1 MLRIPFRC
9 SVSDTTFSSRFPAF
23 FWQFFCPFG
32 YCKLGYGID
41 LIPQL
46 SKVLFSA
53 SVITLLAQV
62 LGLLRQSLVVGFF
75 GFSRG
80 LDVYQTAY
88 AIGAVTVFS
97 LNVITES
104 ILTSIFSKIREEHGE
119 SILRQ
124 SMGWYLVVTLFVAIG
139 SAVIFMTLF
148 PLVSLLYAAG
158 FSERDAELLRSLS
171 IDFLPLVVLG
181 IPYFAVSAAVK
192 CLWKF
197 GWAFSAELVLM
208 IGSIGFIYFEHER
221 VGLIAVGYAFGYLV
235 ATLFLFSGLLAGG
248 IGFVRNAQF
257 NFRQLLKRA
266 TQHYGALQYASLTSV
281 VERIWLSY
289 VPSGG
294 ISGLGVSQQL
304 IMGLS
309 GVLSFRDAYLV
320 PLAERSNREKR
331 LRGLILMMAIL
342 SSAVVAFLLPL
353 AEDVIKVFFQ
363 YGKVTEADVEMVAN
377 IFSIGLI
384 GMLATAMA
392 NPLWR
397 FLQMEGNHR
406 IFMVFYTFTLSSTF
420 VFGWL
425 LVRYLGYG
433 VYGVASLALLN
444 SVVGCLF
451 AFVAIRGTCN
461 LFRLRWFFMLLG
473 IFVLLGT
480 IGLASRYL
488 SGMFFVPGFLRS
500 LGAASVY
507 VPVVVTLGVFLK
519 KRYWHLIA

>member
-1 MLRIPFRC
+1 
-9 SVSDTTFSSRFPAF
+9 
-23 FWQFFCPFG
+23 
-32 YCKLGYGID
+32 
-41 LIPQL
+41 LIHQL
-46 SKVLFSA
+46 SKIFFSA
-53 SVITLLAQV
+53 SVITLIAQV
-62 LGLLRQSLVVGFF
+62 FGLLRQSLVVGFF

-124 SMGWYLVVTLFVAIG
+124 SIGWYLVVTLCVAI
-139 SAVIFMTLF
+139 AAAAIFLALF
-148 PLVSLLYAAG
+148 PLVSLIYAAG
-158 FSERDAELLRSLS
+158 FSEGDVELLQSLS

-197 GWAFSAELVLM
+197 GWAFSAELILM
-208 IGSIGFIYFEHER
+208 LGSIGFIYFEHDR
-221 VGLIAVGYAFGYLV
+221 VGLVAVAYAFGYFI
-235 ATLFLFSGLLAGG
+235 ATLFLLVGLSAGG
-248 IGFVRNAQF
+248 LGFSRNTQF
-257 NFRQLLKRA
+257 KLRPLFKRA

-289 VPSGG
+289 VPHGG

-320 PLAERSNREKR
+320 PLAERGNRKKR
-331 LRGLILMMAIL
+331 LRGLILMMTIL
-342 SSAVVAFLLPL
+342 SSVVVAFLLPL
-353 AEDVIKVFFQ
+353 AEDVIKVLFQ
-363 YGKVTEADVEMVAN
+363 YGKVTEADVEMVSN

-384 GMLATAMA
+384 GMLATTIA

-406 IFMVFYTFTLSSTF
+406 IFLIFYTFTLCSTF
-420 VFGWL
+420 VLGWL

-433 VYGVASLALLN
+433 VYGVAFIALLN
-444 SVVGCLF
+444 SMVGCLF
-451 AFVAIRGTCN
+451 AFIAIRGTCN
-461 LFRLRWFFMLLG
+461 LFRLRWFFMLFG
-473 IFVLLGT
+473 IFVFLGA
-480 IGLASRYL
+480 IGMASRYL
-488 SGMFFVPGFLRS
+488 SGVFFATGFLRS

-519 KRYWHLIA
+519 KRYWHLVA

>member
-1 MLRIPFRC
+1 M
-9 SVSDTTFSSRFPAF
+9 
-23 FWQFFCPFG
+23 
-32 YCKLGYGID
+32 
-41 LIPQL
+41 IPQL

-104 ILTSIFSKIREEHGE
+104 ILTSVFSKIREEHGE

-124 SMGWYLVVTLFVAIG
+124 SMGWYLVVTLLVAIG
-139 SAVIFMTLF
+139 SAVIFLALF

-197 GWAFSAELVLM
+197 GWAFTAELVLM
-208 IGSIGFIYFEHER
+208 IGSIGFIYFEHDR

-248 IGFVRNAQF
+248 IGFFRNPQF

-266 TQHYGALQYASLTSV
+266 TQHYGALQYASMTSV

-289 VPSGG
+289 VPPGG

-320 PLAERSNREKR
+320 PLAERNNREKR

-353 AEDVIKVFFQ
+353 AEDVIKVLFQ

-488 SGMFFVPGFLRS
+488 SGVFFVPGFFRS

-507 VPVVVTLGVFLK
+507 VPVVVTLGLFLK

>member
-1 MLRIPFRC
+1 L
-9 SVSDTTFSSRFPAF
+9 VT
-23 FWQFFCPFG
+23 
-32 YCKLGYGID
+32 
-41 LIPQL
+41 QL

-53 SVITLLAQV
+53 SVITILAQV

-104 ILTSIFSKIREEHGE
+104 ILTSVFSKIREERGE
-119 SILRQ
+119 SALRHC
-124 SMGWYLVVTLFVAIG
+124 MGRHLLIALSISIG
-139 SAVIFMTLF
+139 SAGIFLALF
-148 PLVSLLYAAG
+148 PFVSLLYAAG
-158 FSERDAELLRSLS
+158 FSEGDAELLRSLS
-171 IDFLPLVVLG
+171 IDFLPLVLLG
-181 IPYFAVSAAVK
+181 IPYFAASAAAK

-208 IGSIGFIYFEHER
+208 IGSIVFIYFEHDR

-235 ATLFLFSGLLAGG
+235 ATLFLLSGLFFGG
-248 IGFVRNAQF
+248 IGFSRNSEFDLRQF
-257 NFRQLLKRA
+257 LKRA
-266 TQHYGALQYASLTSV
+266 TLHYGALQYASLTSV

-294 ISGLGVSQQL
+294 ISGLGASQQL

-320 PLAERSNREKR
+320 PLAERSNREQR
-331 LRGLILMMAIL
+331 LRGLVLMMAIL
-342 SSAVVAFLLPL
+342 SATVVAFLLPL
-353 AEDVIKVFFQ
+353 AGDVIKILFQ
-363 YGKVTEADVEMVAN
+363 YGKVTQADVEMVSK
-377 IFSIGLI
+377 IFSIGLV

-420 VFGWL
+420 LFGWL
-425 LVRYLGYG
+425 MVRYFGFG
-433 VYGVASLALLN
+433 VYGVAFVALAN
-444 SVVGCLF
+444 GVVGCAF
-451 AFVAIRGTCN
+451 AFFAIRGTCD
-461 LFRLRWFFMLLG
+461 LLRLRWFLMLLG
-473 IFVLLGT
+473 TCVVLGV
-480 IGLASRYL
+480 IGMAASYI
-488 SGMFFVPGFLRS
+488 SGMFFTPGFFRA
-500 LGAASVY
+500 LGATAVY
-507 VPVVVTLGVFLK
+507 VPVVVTLGYLF
-519 KRYWHLIA
+519 RTHYWHLVR

>member
-1 MLRIPFRC
+1 
-9 SVSDTTFSSRFPAF
+9 
-23 FWQFFCPFG
+23 
-32 YCKLGYGID
+32 
-41 LIPQL
+41 
-46 SKVLFSA
+46 
-53 SVITLLAQV
+53 
-62 LGLLRQSLVVGFF
+62 
-75 GFSRG
+75 
-80 LDVYQTAY
+80 
-88 AIGAVTVFS
+88 
-97 LNVITES
+97 
-104 ILTSIFSKIREEHGE
+104 
-119 SILRQ
+119 
-124 SMGWYLVVTLFVAIG
+124 
-139 SAVIFMTLF
+139 
-148 PLVSLLYAAG
+148 
-158 FSERDAELLRSLS
+158 
-171 IDFLPLVVLG
+171 
-181 IPYFAVSAAVK
+181 
-192 CLWKF
+192 
-197 GWAFSAELVLM
+197 
-208 IGSIGFIYFEHER
+208 
-221 VGLIAVGYAFGYLV
+221 
-235 ATLFLFSGLLAGG
+235 
-248 IGFVRNAQF
+248 
-257 NFRQLLKRA
+257 
-266 TQHYGALQYASLTSV
+266 
-281 VERIWLSY
+281 
-289 VPSGG
+289 
-294 ISGLGVSQQL
+294 
-304 IMGLS
+304 
-309 GVLSFRDAYLV
+309 
-320 PLAERSNREKR
+320 
-331 LRGLILMMAIL
+331 MMAIL

-353 AEDVIKVFFQ
+353 AEDVIKVLFQ

-488 SGMFFVPGFLRS
+488 SGVFFVPGFFRS

-507 VPVVVTLGVFLK
+507 VPVVVTLGLFLK